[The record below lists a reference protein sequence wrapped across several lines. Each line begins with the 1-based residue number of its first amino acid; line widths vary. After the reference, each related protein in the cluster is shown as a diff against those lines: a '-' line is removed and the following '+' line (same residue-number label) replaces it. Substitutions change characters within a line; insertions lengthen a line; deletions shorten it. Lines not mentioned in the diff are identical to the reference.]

1 MSKDPSNPFAA
12 LNARDFPS
20 RNERGNPQKARPK
33 GQGGK
38 TVVKDKAAAA
48 ASADAELD
56 ADAEMFM
63 NALGGDFRSLPSKEN
78 SPARTPAKPKK
89 ASSGKSA
96 VPPPTKPALRPKRT
110 RRPPPVRKRPRTPTP
125 TIPLPAR

>member
-63 NALGGDFRSLPSKEN
+63 NALGGGFRSLPPKE
-78 SPARTPAKPKK
+78 SAPAKAPAKKK
-89 ASSGKSA
+89 AKGAGQSA
-96 VPPPTKPALRPKRT
+96 PAPREAAPERARRPLRPSLF
-110 RRPPPVRKRPRTPTP
+110 RPSPP
-125 TIPLPAR
+125 